1 MGGAG
6 ENDMN
11 TLANTGI
18 ARTATEAAAW
28 PVCEAEGLEG
38 IEGIEGID
46 AITYSTDGTQK
57 NWDDTRR
64 FFVDWGLKPLV
75 DDAQM
80 QVWETLNG
88 AQVIVRKP
96 DDATLPPPMEPGPT
110 LREVVWGVRDS
121 VSLEKVAKLAL
132 CPRPDYIV
140 CYANSSNE
148 KNLPNSDRV
157 EMIDPHGLRL
167 VFQLSAKRE
176 TGIQGSPANPYGNT
190 QRVDAP
196 SPVYERATP
205 VDIGHVV
212 LFSDRVLEAE
222 AFYQKLGFVTSD
234 RYPGR
239 GVFMRCSATGGHH
252 DLFLLQ
258 LPNKP
263 TGLNH
268 VAFTVRD
275 IHEVFGG
282 GLHMSRCGWTTQLG
296 PGRHPIS
303 SAYFWY
309 FVNPCGGLIEYNA
322 DEDKLTDKWQARDF
336 EPGPT
341 VFAEWAIDGGLDGNT
356 RRQPNVAASGAFLT
370 EKKP

>member
-1 MGGAG
+1 MT
-6 ENDMN
+6 EH

-18 ARTATEAAAW
+18 AQTATEATAW
-28 PVCEAEGLEG
+28 PDVEG
-38 IEGIEGID
+38 EGIEGID
-46 AITYSTDGTQK
+46 SITYSTDGTRK

-64 FFVDWGLKPLV
+64 FFADWGLKPLA
-75 DDAQM
+75 DDAEK

-88 AQVIVRKP
+88 AQVVVRKP
-96 DDATLPPPMEPGPT
+96 DDATLIPAMEPGPT
-110 LREVVWGVRDS
+110 LCEVVWGVRDAET
-121 VSLEKVAKLAL
+121 LEMLGLRQKLMV

-140 CYANSSNE
+140 SYNNNSVSKTGTE
-148 KNLPNSDRV
+148 LQRV
-157 EMIDPHGLRL
+157 EMIDPHGLRI
-167 VFQLSAKRE
+167 VFQPSAKRE
-176 TGIQGSPANPYGNT
+176 TGIQGSPTNPYGNT

-212 LFSDRVLEAE
+212 LFSDRVMEAE

-239 GVFMRCSATGGHH
+239 GVFMRCSAVGGHH
-252 DLFLLQ
+252 DLFLLA

-268 VAFTVRD
+268 IAFTVRD

-282 GLHMSRCGWTTQLG
+282 GLHMSRCGWKTQLG

-322 DEDKLTDKWQARDF
+322 DEDKLTDKWRARDF
-336 EPGPT
+336 EPGHT

-356 RRQPNVAASGAFLT
+356 RRQPNVAASGAFLS
-370 EKKP
+370 EKR

>member
-1 MGGAG
+1 
-6 ENDMN
+6 MN
-11 TLANTGI
+11 AMT
-18 ARTATEAAAW
+18 
-28 PVCEAEGLEG
+28 
-38 IEGIEGID
+38 GIEGID
-46 AITYSTDGTQK
+46 SITYSTDGTQK
-57 NWDDTRR
+57 NWDDTRC
-64 FFVDWGLKPLV
+64 FFADWGLKPLA
-75 DDAQM
+75 DDAEK

-88 AQVIVRKP
+88 GLVVVRKP
-96 DDATLPPPMEPGPT
+96 DDPTLPPPMESGPT
-110 LREVVWGVRDS
+110 LREVVWGVKD
-121 VSLEKVAKLAL
+121 
-132 CPRPDYIV
+132 
-140 CYANSSNE
+140 ANQQ
-148 KNLPNSDRV
+148 RV
-157 EMIDPHGLRL
+157 EMIDPHGLRI
-167 VFQLSAKRE
+167 VFQRSAKRE
-176 TGIQGSPANPYGNT
+176 TGIQGSPTNPYGNT

-212 LFSDRVLEAE
+212 LFSDRVMEAE

-239 GVFMRCSATGGHH
+239 GVFMRCSAIGGHH
-252 DLFLLQ
+252 DLFLLA

-282 GLHMSRCGWTTQLG
+282 GLHMSRCGWKTQLG

-322 DEDKLTDKWQARDF
+322 DEDKLTGNWQARDF

-370 EKKP
+370 EKR